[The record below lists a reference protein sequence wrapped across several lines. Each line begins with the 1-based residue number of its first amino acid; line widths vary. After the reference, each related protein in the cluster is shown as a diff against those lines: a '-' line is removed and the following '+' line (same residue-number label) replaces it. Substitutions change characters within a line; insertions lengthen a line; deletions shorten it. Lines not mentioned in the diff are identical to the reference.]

1 MKKGAI
7 LVSSI
12 ELADEILNSNTRAKY
27 RINNYFKKN
36 KFAGAK
42 DKKKITDLVFKF
54 LKNYFSQQ
62 ALQSDS
68 PCTIIYL
75 RFHL

>member
-1 MKKGAI
+1 MKKGAV

-12 ELADEILNSNTRAKY
+12 ELVDKIINSNTKARY
-27 RINNYFKKN
+27 LINNYFKKN

-54 LKNYFSQQ
+54 LKNYSQN
-62 ALQSDS
+62 L
-68 PCTIIYL
+68 YN
-75 RFHL
+75 